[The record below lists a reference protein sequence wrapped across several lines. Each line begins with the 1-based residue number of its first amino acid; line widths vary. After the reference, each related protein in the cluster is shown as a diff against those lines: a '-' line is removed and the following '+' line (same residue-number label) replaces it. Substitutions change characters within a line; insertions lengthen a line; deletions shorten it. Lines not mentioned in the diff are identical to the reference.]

1 MKLSLLFVLLF
12 GFALAA
18 NAQDGDGGEMEG
30 ADDGDMGEDQYYY
43 LIDDGE
49 GEGEGEEGEE
59 GEEGLEGEDASEV
72 EKRGFFRQGL

>member
-1 MKLSLLFVLLF
+1 MKLSLLIVLLF

-30 ADDGDMGEDQYYY
+30 ADDGDMGDDEYYY

-59 GEEGLEGEDASEV
+59 GEDASEV

>member
-1 MKLSLLFVLLF
+1 MFVTTLIRGVFLVRIMKLSLLFVLLF

-30 ADDGDMGEDQYYY
+30 ADDGDMGDDEYCNY

-49 GEGEGEEGEE
+49 GEGEGEEDEP
-59 GEEGLEGEDASEV
+59 
-72 EKRGFFRQGL
+72 

>member
-1 MKLSLLFVLLF
+1 MKLSLLIVLLF

-30 ADDGDMGEDQYYY
+30 ADDGDMGDEEYYY

-49 GEGEGEEGEE
+49 GEEEEGEE
-59 GEEGLEGEDASEV
+59 EDGASDV
-72 EKRGFFRQGL
+72 EDGP

>member
-1 MKLSLLFVLLF
+1 MKLSLLIVLLF

-30 ADDGDMGEDQYYY
+30 ADDGGMGDEEYY

-49 GEGEGEEGEE
+49 GEGEGEVDEP
-59 GEEGLEGEDASEV
+59 
-72 EKRGFFRQGL
+72 